1 MHNGTLFLLLLPI
14 AVIELGLIIFSLYDL
29 TRPGRK
35 VKGGNKIVW
44 AIVIVVFNLLG
55 SLLYLTVG
63 REES

>member
-1 MHNGTLFLLLLPI
+1 MLLLLPI
-14 AVIELGLIIFSLYDL
+14 AVIELGLVIFSLYDL
-29 TRPGRK
+29 TRPGRE